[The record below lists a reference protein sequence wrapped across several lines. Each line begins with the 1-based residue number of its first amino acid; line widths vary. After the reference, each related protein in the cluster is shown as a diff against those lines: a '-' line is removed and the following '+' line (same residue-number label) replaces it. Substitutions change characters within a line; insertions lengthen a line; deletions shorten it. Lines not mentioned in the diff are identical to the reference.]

1 MKLDNRVPVM
11 HIKANFMIKGSGR
24 PLNGTEYRARLYDKD
39 LIKDDFIEVSSLSA
53 EGEVAFTLHTK
64 NIAGWDSPGE
74 TKPDLYIVLE
84 RFGAEIFRT
93 PVAMNLSVENS
104 GDFDPDKGLHFNLGT
119 YLVDAE

>member
-1 MKLDNRVPVM
+1 MKLDNRAPVM
-11 HIKANFMIKGSGR
+11 HIKASFMIKGSGR
-24 PLNGTEYRARLYDKD
+24 LLNGTEYSARLYDKD

-84 RFGAEIFRT
+84 KYGEEIFRT
-93 PVAMNLSVENS
+93 PVAVNLDIDKS
-104 GDFDPDKGLHFNLGT
+104 GDFDPDKGIHFDLGT
-119 YLVDAE
+119 YLVDTE